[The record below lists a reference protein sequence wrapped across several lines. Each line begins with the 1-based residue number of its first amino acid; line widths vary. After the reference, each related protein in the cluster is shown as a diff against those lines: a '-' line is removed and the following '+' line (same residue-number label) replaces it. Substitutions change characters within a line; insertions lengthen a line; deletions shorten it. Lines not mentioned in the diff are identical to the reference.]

1 MCVQVLWGFGG
12 KKTLIYNSSQM
23 YLSISMDISF
33 KRNACSV
40 LLHFLF
46 VNSWIQ
52 FMRITLRTTNKRY
65 IQELHVKV
73 EKRALEL
80 AAYILQLAVHIFL

>member
-1 MCVQVLWGFGG
+1 
-12 KKTLIYNSSQM
+12 M

-33 KRNACSV
+33 KRNACSTFV
-40 LLHFLF
+40 PFCYIFLLM
-46 VNSWIQ
+46 NSWIQ

-65 IQELHVKV
+65 IQELHVKA

-80 AAYILQLAVHIFL
+80 AAYILQLAFHIFL